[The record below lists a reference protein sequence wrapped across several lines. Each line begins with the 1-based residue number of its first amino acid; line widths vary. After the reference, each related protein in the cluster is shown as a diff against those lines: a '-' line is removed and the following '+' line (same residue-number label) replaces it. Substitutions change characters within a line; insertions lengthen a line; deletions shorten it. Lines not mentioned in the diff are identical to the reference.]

1 MSPPL
6 GINILDVNE
15 YYEGE
20 KCYYSSYTDTSNPNN
35 TNGNSV
41 TSSFSH
47 ISKLGISTYKD
58 PKNSWE
64 LIRKDNINKVGVYCW
79 FNLVNGKFYIGSSN
93 HLHLRLRRYYK
104 NWYYSSRPNTLIVR
118 ALSRYGMENFSLII
132 LEYTTYD
139 NVINCEQQWIDS
151 LKPEYNIN
159 LVAGNSSGYKH
170 TPPPLE
176 SKIKMRKMRLG
187 RKHSEET
194 SGRAAA
200 GCIHRP
206 PPQGGEETSGRA
218 AAGCIHRPPAP
229 RGAKKLNSL
238 WANLGK
244 AWITLYGKTHSEKS
258 LALLRVAAKNRK
270 KLPVPGIEVEIT
282 DLESNITT
290 TYESI
295 RKAASAI
302 NSDIKSLSRYEKSQ
316 ILKGINTPYRGRYII
331 DPPTPYYFF
340 NKKNNRGGRV
350 FKRP

>member
-1 MSPPL
+1 MDGFLIIIRCLIQPEKVVVFVTPL
-6 GINILDVNE
+6 GINNLDVNE

-20 KCYYSSYTDTSNPNN
+20 KCYYFSYTDTSNPNN

-58 PKNSWE
+58 PKNSYE
-64 LIRKDNINKVGVYCW
+64 LIRKDNKNKVGVYCW

-93 HLHLRLRRYYK
+93 HLHLRLSHYYK
-104 NWYYSSRPNTLIVR
+104 NSYYSARSNTLIVR
-118 ALSRYGMENFSLII
+118 ALSRYGMENFSWII
-132 LEYTTYD
+132 LEYTTPD
-139 NVINCEQQWIDS
+139 NVINCEQKWIFS

-170 TPPPLE
+170 TLE

-194 SGRAAA
+194 KQFMSESRKGVNN
-200 GCIHRP
+200 P
-206 PPQGGEETSGRA
+206 F
-218 AAGCIHRPPAP
+218 
-229 RGAKKLNSL
+229 
-238 WANLGK
+238 
-244 AWITLYGKTHSEKS
+244 YGKTHSEKS

-282 DLESNITT
+282 DLETNITT

-302 NSDIKSLSRYEKSQ
+302 NSDIKSLSRREKSQ
-316 ILKGINTPYRGRYII
+316 IKKGINTPYRDRYII
-331 DPPTPYYFF
+331 
-340 NKKNNRGGRV
+340 V